1 MQPLIRRRRWT
12 SLGWRRRWRAKWGK
26 SGAPID
32 ELHPTLATRPIDGIT
47 LKEHVLTF

>member
-1 MQPLIRRRRWT
+1 M
-12 SLGWRRRWRAKWGK
+12 GWRRRWRAKWGK